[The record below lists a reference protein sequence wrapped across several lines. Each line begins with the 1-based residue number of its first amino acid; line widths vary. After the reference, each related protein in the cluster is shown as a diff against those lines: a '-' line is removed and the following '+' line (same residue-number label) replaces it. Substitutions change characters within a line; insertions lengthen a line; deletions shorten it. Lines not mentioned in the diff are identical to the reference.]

1 MRSLR
6 TGLHVGNKHT
16 VLVVEDEDAI
26 RLPLR
31 DFLVTKG
38 YTVVVASDGAG
49 AIEQLLDHDIDV
61 IISDYRMSV
70 LGGHYWIRFLERYC
84 PEKKIIITSGYLD
97 SDIEHPFPLFKK
109 MSCLLSTRSSRQS
122 QARHNYNSPKF
133 Q

>member
-6 TGLHVGNKHT
+6 TGLHVGNKLT

-109 MSCLLSTRSSRQS
+109 
-122 QARHNYNSPKF
+122 PFEF
-133 Q
+133 QDLFLKIESMVHA